1 MYKLFQL
8 DMRFLKGA
16 QSRADRGVKT
26 QVQAAR
32 FKQRAEIA
40 QGQLGMT
47 LSDFV
52 KEG

>member
-1 MYKLFQL
+1 MCNLLQL
-8 DMRFLKGA
+8 DMVFIRGA

-32 FKQRAEIA
+32 FKQRAEMA

>member
-1 MYKLFQL
+1 MCKLLRL
-8 DMRFLKGA
+8 DLPLLRGG
-16 QSRADRGVKT
+16 QSWPDRGVKT
-26 QVQAAR
+26 QVPAAR

-40 QGQLGMT
+40 QGQLAMT